1 MGGFICVALIVI
13 ALIWNK
19 FQEIMI
25 DLWNEE
31 SIRKGKENAKKK
43 DS

>member
-31 SIRKGKENAKKK
+31 SIRKGKENSKKK

>member
-1 MGGFICVALIVI
+1 MGGFLCVALIVI
-13 ALIWNK
+13 ALVWNK
-19 FQEIMI
+19 VQEIMI

-43 DS
+43 DG